1 MMATRVPFFNGYP
14 SEPLSLDAKTPF
26 LMCNRLTCIV
36 MVHHVVLK
44 LAKAF
49 IPVQSLYRS
58 IAAFSLLL

>member
-1 MMATRVPFFNGYP
+1 
-14 SEPLSLDAKTPF
+14 
-26 LMCNRLTCIV
+26 

-58 IAAFSLLL
+58 IAAFSLLLKYAIEISLLSNGLSPFASSATRDSMTDLL